1 MGGPFL
7 FLDMFYAVIVLS
19 NLMIYVKS
27 IVSIKKIVKTYGQL
41 HMNLR
46 DLDYIC
52 AVADH
57 KHFGRAAEFCN
68 VSQPTLSG
76 QVKKLEEQLDVTLFE
91 RSHKG
96 IRVTDIGAEIIMIAR
111 EARDAARRIKA
122 VAAAAQD
129 PLAGNLSLGL
139 IPTIAPYLIPLFV
152 GKLAH
157 ELPNIA
163 MTYREDI
170 TERLTSSLLSGEL
183 DIAILATPPEEDTL
197 TAVELYSEPFWLVF
211 PDTHE
216 LRDLDEASMAD
227 VKQDDVLLLTEGHC
241 FRDQALSICRP
252 AHRRRRQSLRATSL
266 ETLINLVATGQ
277 GVTLVPAL
285 AMRGGWSADMG
296 LMSHKLTD
304 KGAAR
309 KIYLTYR
316 KRFPRIK
323 AVNALAD
330 IIKAG
335 LPDSVIDN
343 S

>member
-1 MGGPFL
+1 
-7 FLDMFYAVIVLS
+7 
-19 NLMIYVKS
+19 
-27 IVSIKKIVKTYGQL
+27 
-41 HMNLR
+41 MNLR

-76 QVKKLEEQLDVTLFE
+76 QIKKLEAQLEVTLFE
-91 RSHKG
+91 RSNKG
-96 IRVTDIGAEIIMIAR
+96 IRVTDIGEEIIIIAR

-122 VAAAAQD
+122 LAASAQD

-152 GKLAH
+152 GEIGTK
-157 ELPNIA
+157 LPNMS

-170 TERLTSSLLSGEL
+170 TERLTSSLLSGDL
-183 DIAILATPPEEDTL
+183 DIAVLATPPEEDSL
-197 TAVELYSEPFWLVF
+197 TAIELYNEPFWLVF
-211 PDTHE
+211 PDSHE
-216 LRDLDEASMAD
+216 LGKLKSATMDD

-252 AHRRRRQSLRATSL
+252 THHRRRQSLRATSL
-266 ETLINLVATGQ
+266 ETLINLVASGQ
-277 GVTLVPAL
+277 GITLVPAL
-285 AMRGGWSADMG
+285 AMRGGWNPNMK

-316 KRFPRIK
+316 KRFPRVK
-323 AVNALAD
+323 AINALAD
-330 IIKAG
+330 LIKAG
-335 LPDSVIDN
+335 LPDSVTHI